1 MSHIRELW
9 VVFKDNLEG
18 LIILSFRGVIAKL
31 HEDRKT
37 GLLQVPC
44 LMRGRS
50 AVMDDGSVAGEVVT
64 FIEVVEQNFNTP
76 RRSLSFLNSSNIL
89 FHDFESQNVTMQ
101 PSCNYILTLVV
112 WTRYTQ
118 VLLKRKTEAEN
129 NTPQTHNLQRTA
141 PCTPKR
147 ISRFRNSG
155 HRNCQL
161 Q

>member
-37 GLLQVPC
+37 GVLQVPC

-76 RRSLSFLNSSNIL
+76 HAVLCPFLTVRIYCFMISNL
-89 FHDFESQNVTMQ
+89 KMLQ
-101 PSCNYILTLVV
+101 CNRLATTY
-112 WTRYTQ
+112 
-118 VLLKRKTEAEN
+118 
-129 NTPQTHNLQRTA
+129 
-141 PCTPKR
+141 
-147 ISRFRNSG
+147 
-155 HRNCQL
+155 
-161 Q
+161 